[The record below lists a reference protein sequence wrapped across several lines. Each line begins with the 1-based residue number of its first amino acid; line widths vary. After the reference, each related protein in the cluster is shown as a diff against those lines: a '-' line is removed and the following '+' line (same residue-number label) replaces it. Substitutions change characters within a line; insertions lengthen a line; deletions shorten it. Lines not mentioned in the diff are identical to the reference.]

1 LEGTILAGPYASR
14 LLIVAAL
21 TAVIHMINTLI
32 YSVRLAGIR
41 SGRLATA
48 LSLFQIIFL
57 LASTANLV
65 QAPLLSSIV
74 EHSINEGLRQ
84 AVHPGLIQE
93 AVQTAAYQQQ
103 LHLLESQIRLVIV
116 AATLGTVLGA
126 LLIPAFV
133 NVFTRA
139 ILLFDHLGSV
149 PRLIGYV
156 LFSPRRVVRILGEIN
171 IPPRRKIRA
180 SLKEPLG
187 IPRGFLLTNIIVTG
201 IWTIGVLSA
210 LLAAAMFPQFRSTAT
225 LLAGVVNGVAAVLA
239 ATIVDPRAAMITD
252 QALRGEREEKDVRQM
267 AAYLALTRFA
277 GTIVAQAIFVPAAL
291 LIRLIA
297 EWLV

>member
-1 LEGTILAGPYASR
+1 
-14 LLIVAAL
+14 
-21 TAVIHMINTLI
+21 MINTLI
-32 YSVRLAGIR
+32 YAVRLAGIR
-41 SGRLATA
+41 TGRLATA

-57 LASTANLV
+57 VASTANLV
-65 QAPLLSSIV
+65 QAPLLSTIV

-84 AVHPGLIQE
+84 AVHPEIIKE
-93 AVQTAAYQQQ
+93 AVQSAAYQQQ
-103 LHLLESQIRLVIV
+103 LQILESQIRLVIV
-116 AATLGTVLGA
+116 AATVGTVIGA

-139 ILLFDHLGSV
+139 ILLFDRLGSV
-149 PRLIGYV
+149 PRMIGYV
-156 LFSPRRVVRILGEIN
+156 LFSPRRVGRILAEIH
-171 IPPRRKIRA
+171 IPPRTRIRE

-187 IPRGFLLTNIIVTG
+187 IPRGFLVTNIIVTG

-210 LLAAAMFPQFRSTAT
+210 LLAAAMFPEFRSTAT

-252 QALRGEREEKDVRQM
+252 QALRGDREEKDVRQM

-277 GTIVAQAIFVPAAL
+277 GTIVAQAMFVPAAL